1 MKKIY
6 LGNIEGIEKE
16 AVRALLAERDW
27 ELLEKALRCFCGRAM
42 ADGTYEIA
50 EQELRPLVERYGLIV
65 L

>member
-1 MKKIY
+1 MIKMPVSI
-6 LGNIEGIEKE
+6 GAPDG
-16 AVRALLAERDW
+16 

>member
-1 MKKIY
+1 MPESI
-6 LGNIEGIEKE
+6 GAPDG
-16 AVRALLAERDW
+16 